1 MANINQSYYD
11 RVRYILQ
18 NKNLGSLVVSEP
30 EGWRSDDKE
39 LSRHKDYHGI
49 FPKFSNSLKFYGS
62 ARDYLKQ
69 VRDIFGINEDIRLV
83 KEERHP
89 KTDIWTRT
97 YDGYLDLSTYEDE
110 DKKVSLKFSSGGLEA
125 ILKTRIDDEVEI
137 TRENTID
144 GKPLNP
150 ISEIDVELDGRRIF
164 LKSDWET
171 NKINN
176 YVRLACFSDDGNT
189 RDDSAGFPFSL
200 INKSH
205 DEAQSVLPDSHGFTD
220 NGTTGM
226 MILANFDRDRTINIV
241 GENIKFHPKITED
254 DWQWAYF
261 KVSLVV
267 YGGGSSYNIKE
278 RRSFFVAQTS
288 PSGSEVS
295 IYDFHRKVIGGN
307 YINQN
312 RDYQTSFNETINVV
326 AGDSI
331 AIEFYIQADLINF
344 TSSRARYYVEV
355 YNLAGT
361 VYCEEDSF
369 FEKTNTKAVL
379 PFELAD
385 RLLEVYTDEK
395 CLKSDALGRTD
406 IGYSKDGIASL
417 VAQTN
422 GFNIRGFSKND
433 ELYKPLTTS
442 LKDFLENFDSTHNLG
457 MGIERIGFKEYV
469 RIEELS
475 YFYNRNT
482 TIRLPNRV
490 NKVKRSEAIDYY
502 YSSIDIGNEKGATY
516 EEAFGLVEYNGLSKF
531 STIIKRVKNI
541 YSKITKY
548 RSDSYGIEFARR
560 KPKVNF
566 GTTDTK
572 YDADIFNLDLKRFFG
587 FFKLRKWQDDF
598 EEEPIGTFSP
608 ETAFNLRLSPFNCL
622 LRHGWVIAS
631 GFTKYLSDYISYS
644 SSTANSSLTT
654 KLIGGS
660 EYSENGKIVNSEL
673 KRAKY
678 VPEYL
683 EFTHPL
689 DFETTQLLNG
699 TTNILGKEIPNV
711 YGCVEFT
718 NEYGEL
724 EKGFIINLKPDKGT
738 WKLLKA
744 Y

>member
-30 EGWRSDDKE
+30 EGWKTDDKE

-62 ARDYLKQ
+62 SRDYLKQ
-69 VRDIFGINEDIRLV
+69 VYDIYGINEDVRLL
-83 KEERHP
+83 KEEKHP
-89 KTDIWTRT
+89 KTDIWTRV

-110 DKKVSLKFSSGGLEA
+110 DKKVSLKFNSGGLEA

-137 TRENTID
+137 TRETTID
-144 GKPLNP
+144 GKSLNP
-150 ISEIDVELDGRRIF
+150 ISEIDVELDGRRIY
-164 LKSDWET
+164 LISDFEKDT
-171 NKINN
+171 TVNQITLD
-176 YVRLACFSDDGNT
+176 VTSDAGNT
-189 RDDSAGFPFSL
+189 RRVTSGFPL
-200 INKSH
+200 NLVNKSH
-205 DEAQSVLPDSHGFTD
+205 EESQGVIYLSEGNELV
-220 NGTTGM
+220 GTTGM
-226 MILANFDRDRTINIV
+226 MFFANSIDTQTILIKAKNISFKPVITSDYPGNGPSNDIDWGIISLCLTVFENGIDYNVKSREYLFSSQNLPGNTFDQLIQTDRVLRSFTFDRTLNLLPNESVALEFFIEADLATGFNQHFRV
-241 GENIKFHPKITED
+241 DFTEMGGT
-254 DWQWAYF
+254 
-261 KVSLVV
+261 LVV
-267 YGGGSSYNIKE
+267 
-278 RRSFFVAQTS
+278 
-288 PSGSEVS
+288 
-295 IYDFHRKVIGGN
+295 
-307 YINQN
+307 
-312 RDYQTSFNETINVV
+312 
-326 AGDSI
+326 
-331 AIEFYIQADLINF
+331 
-344 TSSRARYYVEV
+344 
-355 YNLAGT
+355 
-361 VYCEEDSF
+361 EEDSF

-406 IGYSKDGIASL
+406 IGYPKDGIASL

-422 GFNIRGFSKND
+422 GFNIRGFSKDD

-490 NKVKRSEAIDYY
+490 NKVKRSIATDYY

-531 STIIKRVKNI
+531 STIITRVKNI

-548 RSDSYGIEFARR
+548 RSDSFGIEFARR

-566 GTTDTK
+566 ATTDTK
-572 YDADIFNLDLKRFFG
+572 YDTDIFNLDLKRFFG

-598 EEEPIGTFSP
+598 EEEPNGTFSP
-608 ETAFNLRLSPFNCL
+608 ETAFNLRLSPLNCL

-654 KLIGGS
+654 KLIDGNQ
-660 EYSENGKIVNSEL
+660 YSENGRIVNSEL
-673 KRAKY
+673 KRPKY

-689 DFETTQLLNG
+689 DFEITQLLNG
-699 TTNILGKEIPNV
+699 TKNILGKEVLNI
-711 YGCVEFT
+711 YGCVEFI
-718 NEYGEL
+718 NEEGDI
-724 EKGFIINLKPDKGT
+724 EKGFIINLKPNKGE